1 MTAVTTT
8 PGFGAP
14 AFAGGRRT
22 LPREATPRG
31 RRVSPTTYRRRR
43 WATALVVLGSL
54 VVAGQAGAA
63 LGSSSPLAASER
75 SPAAPARSA
84 VRTIAARTVVVR
96 PGDTLWSIAERLAPG
111 EDPRPMVDKMSAAR
125 HGAPLQ
131 PGETIRWPG

>member
-1 MTAVTTT
+1 MTAVTTS

-14 AFAGGRRT
+14 AFAGRRRT

-63 LGSSSPLAASER
+63 LGSSTSPLAASGR
-75 SPAAPARSA
+75 SPAAS
-84 VRTIAARTVVVR
+84 VRTTSLRTVVVK

-111 EDPRPMVDKMSAAR
+111 ADPRPMVDKMSAAR

-131 PGETIRWPG
+131 PGETIRWSG

>member
-8 PGFGAP
+8 TGFGAP
-14 AFAGGRRT
+14 AFAGRYRT

-43 WATALVVLGSL
+43 WATALVVLGAL

-75 SPAAPARSA
+75 SPAAS
-84 VRTIAARTVVVR
+84 TRTVVVK
-96 PGDTLWSIAERLAPG
+96 PGDTLWTIAERLAPG
-111 EDPRPMVDKMSAAR
+111 EDPRPIVDKMSAAR
-125 HGAPLQ
+125 HGALLQ
-131 PGETIRWPG
+131 PGETIRWPR